1 MPDERCAECDWALA
15 ELGERQPTPEV
26 ASRLEEH
33 LAACPT
39 CRQAR
44 DWDRQ
49 LAVLLRDTPF
59 PAAPTGIERR
69 VHVLL
74 GRRQAV
80 RSSGRAATAATAATI
95 LVCLG
100 TAWWAGGLRN
110 GPTPRPPV
118 DMHDSLAAES
128 LPLETLMI
136 LAAAP
141 PVPALSHPQSAWL
154 AVLTEASQGEL
165 P

>member
-26 ASRLEEH
+26 ASRLGEH

-44 DWDRQ
+44 DWDRR
-49 LAVLLRDTPF
+49 LATLLGDTPI
-59 PAAPTGIERR
+59 PSDSTGIERR

-74 GRRQAV
+74 GRRQTV
-80 RSSGRAATAATAATI
+80 RLSGRAATAAII

-110 GPTPRPPV
+110 GPGPRPPV

-154 AVLTEASQGEL
+154 AVLAEASQGEV